1 MEPEV
6 LEHILHGRKK
16 PTNLQLSLLRNITG
30 NFSEELVIGKG
41 GFATVYKGVL
51 PNRNVVAVKRIM
63 NRHTIDDTLFY
74 REVDS
79 LLAVNHQNIVQFLG
93 YCASTDQTAVPQ
105 EGSKAHVYA
114 ELRERLLCFE
124 YISNGSLQEHITA
137 ADELRGLEWNE
148 RYVIIKGICKGL
160 DYLLNEKRI
169 YHMDLKPLNI
179 LLDSSMVP
187 KITDFGQSR
196 YDEKSQT
203 ISMNRWGTRGY
214 CPPEYALFGKMS
226 PKSDMYS
233 LGTIIIELVTGKK
246 EIPNNNNKIWK
257 KTGKETLLAYQQVT
271 TCIDIGLLCQ
281 EIDPNNRPP
290 IGKVMRGI
298 NEMDRTDGQTTNAYE
313 SFSLISPY
321 PEDDMLGIE
330 PLELHFP
337 FELNK
342 QISCSLKLTNK
353 TDAYI
358 AFNVQT
364 MGNLPYCTEPNKDI
378 VPPRSKCSVN
388 ITLEAQDKAPWDMQR
403 ENEFIVWSAKVNDGF
418 AAKDITT
425 GMFSEET
432 GVVDAVNLDVVFY
445 AGERCVVDK
454 GQGSSDEDF
463 EDREYDVA
471 ALAHNLSQAFRYGH
485 KGHVNRMMS
494 LSCFFLRY
502 QDVYFEDVS
511 SLREEEISK
520 TQENK
525 TSANLPGEIP
535 YEFFKRITN
544 GFSDEQKISG
554 TPFETLYKGINPD
567 DDKVIIVKKLHKDA
581 LKVSLMSSIQEA
593 WKVMALKHE
602 NIVQLVGYC
611 SETNKKLVK
620 YDKTYIQ
627 QTLLKLCSAMNIYQM
642 GAFTRIFLVRSK
654 VSAWDSSS
662 AKHGIDWDTRFK
674 IINGICRG
682 IHFLN
687 KLDIPIIHMDLNPR
701 NIWLDESFV
710 PKIGNFDFSTC
721 FGQEQPETLIEDLTP
736 YAYMAPEFLYRGVF
750 LEKSNIYSLGL
761 IIMGITTREKNS
773 PENELLSGRRYID
786 RIRQEWI
793 PEHIVSI
800 YNTLG
805 ADSLQQ
811 VKMCIDLSLE
821 CMETDPARRP
831 SIDSIVDKLNEI
843 RSRWSSE
850 AYAPIYDTAG
860 ASLPAKIKE
869 GPDLPGFRKR
879 NSGSWTIYILGPS
892 KMEA

>member
-1 MEPEV
+1 MTSNQTVLEKEQPVRSELGSIYMEPEV
-6 LEHILHGRKK
+6 LEYILHGRKK
-16 PTNLQLSLLRNITG
+16 PTNLQLSLLKNITG

-281 EIDPNNRPP
+281 EIDPTNRPP
-290 IGKVMRGI
+290 IGKVMRDI

-321 PEDDMLGIE
+321 PEDDMLRIE

-337 FELNK
+337 FEPNK

-403 ENEFIVWSAKVNDGF
+403 ENEFILWSAKVNDGF

-471 ALAHNLSQAFRYGH
+471 ALAHNLSQAFRYGTY
-485 KGHVNRMMS
+485 N
-494 LSCFFLRY
+494 
-502 QDVYFEDVS
+502 ED
-511 SLREEEISK
+511 
-520 TQENK
+520 
-525 TSANLPGEIP
+525 P
-535 YEFFKRITN
+535 
-544 GFSDEQKISG
+544 DE
-554 TPFETLYKGINPD
+554 GINPD

-620 YDKTYIQ
+620 YDKTYIPTDITE
-627 QTLLKLCSAMNIYQM
+627 TLLRYEYLPNGSLHQNLF
-642 GAFTRIFLVRSK
+642 GSK

-860 ASLPAKIKE
+860 ASLPAKKKKGRTFLASENEIVE
-869 GPDLPGFRKR
+869 AGQYI
-879 NSGSWTIYILGPS
+879 SWV
-892 KMEA
+892 